1 MAQVKNATYKYDNG
15 VDYDEL
21 YFKTSYE
28 QVVNPSTGSNLASD
42 INKKVSKI
50 SNIFFPTTTG
60 TSLDMTLNIG
70 VGSSVILDV
79 VVQCG
84 GGDPNHSIAGT
95 WLIKTIKGDV
105 YTLKTSD
112 LLGQVSKVGNAQTLS
127 VTNNGDGTIK
137 VTVTQTG
144 TLRAKFIYQINEINY
159 TL

>member
-1 MAQVKNATYKYDNG
+1 MAQTKNATYKYDNG

-21 YFKTSYE
+21 HFKTNYE
-28 QVVNPSTGSNLASD
+28 QVINPVNSNTLTVD
-42 INKKVSKI
+42 MGKKVSKI
-50 SNIFFPTTTG
+50 NNIYFPTTTG

-70 VGSSVILDV
+70 VGSCVILDV

-84 GGDPNHSIAGT
+84 GGDPNHSITGT

-112 LLGQVSKVGNAQTLS
+112 LLGTVSKVGNAQTLT
-127 VTNNGDGTIK
+127 VVNNGDGTIK

-144 TLRAKFIYQINEINY
+144 TLRAKFIYQITEINY